1 MTIDDSARLSRAL
14 RTGIDADTAHGAVTP
29 PLHLSSTFAF
39 EGLGRPRRYDYTR
52 SGNPTRDQ
60 FGEAVAALEGGAGA
74 TVVATGMGAIALAVL
89 ASTRAGDVIVVPH
102 DAYGGS
108 WRLFDSL
115 AERGDLEVV
124 TLDLT
129 DAQTA
134 IPAIEA
140 ARPAL
145 LWLETPSNPLLRITD
160 VARLAEAGHRA
171 GAIVAVDNT
180 FLTPLG
186 QRPFELGADLIV
198 HSATKYL
205 NGHSD
210 VVAGVVVAKDAERA
224 ERIAWWGNVLGL
236 TGSPFDSFL
245 ALRGLR
251 TLELRWA
258 RHQEG
263 AASIA
268 EALHGH
274 DAIQALHY
282 PGLDDHPGHELA
294 ARQQLG
300 FGGMV
305 SFELRGGEGAVRSLL
320 DGLEIFTLAE
330 SLGGIESLI
339 AHPAT
344 MTHASMTAEA
354 RAESGIGEGLLR
366 LSVGIEPP
374 ELLVAELLAGLDRAA
389 GATRA

>member
-210 VVAGVVVAKDAERA
+210 VVAGVVVAKDAVGA

-354 RAESGIGEGLLR
+354 RAEAGIGEGLLR
-366 LSVGIEPP
+366 FSVGIEPP